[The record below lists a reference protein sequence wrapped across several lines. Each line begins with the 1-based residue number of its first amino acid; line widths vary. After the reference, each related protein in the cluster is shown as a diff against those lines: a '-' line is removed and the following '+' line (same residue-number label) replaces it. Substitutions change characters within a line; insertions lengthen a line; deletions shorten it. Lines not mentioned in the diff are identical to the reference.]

1 MSTIQVG
8 DVTITRVQEWKEH
21 LFYRSELLPES
32 TRERWEENQSWLVPE
47 FWSRETDDAW
57 LCAQT
62 FVVQSSGRT
71 IVVDTGI
78 GNDKSRPS
86 ILPFNDLHT
95 DFLDQLTAIGAA
107 PEAVDLVV
115 CTHLHPDHVGWN
127 TRLVDGEWVPTF
139 PNARYLLPRVDFDW
153 LSEASRSADKGDL
166 FRFIGAFEDSVV
178 PVAQAGKAEFWRDE
192 YAIDDAL
199 QLSSAPGHSPG
210 AAVLL
215 ITSDGRHAILAGDI
229 VHHPMEILDPDQ
241 LDALDADRPLATAS
255 RRRILGWAADNQ
267 AAFLPAHF
275 PTDRAARIAWRGG
288 DFAIDGWTA
297 LV

>member
-8 DVTITRVQEWKEH
+8 DVTITRVQEWKDH

-32 TRERWEENQSWLVPE
+32 TREAWEANQSWLVPE
-47 FWSRETDDAW
+47 FWSRATDDAW
-57 LCAQT
+57 LCSQP
-62 FVVQSSGRT
+62 FVVRSAGRT

-78 GNDKSRPS
+78 GNDKRRPS
-86 ILPFNDLHT
+86 IPPFNDLHT
-95 DFLDQLTAIGAA
+95 DFLDRLTANGAA
-107 PEAVDLVV
+107 PGDVDLVV
-115 CTHLHPDHVGWN
+115 CTHLHPDHIGWN

-139 PNARYLLPRVDFDW
+139 PHARYLLPQADFDW
-153 LSEASRSADKGDL
+153 LSEASRSADQKDPSG
-166 FRFIGAFEDSVV
+166 FIGAFEDSVV
-178 PVAQAGKAEFWRDE
+178 PIAKAGQAEFWRDE

-199 QLSSAPGHSPG
+199 RLSSVPGHTPG

-215 ITSDGRHAILAGDI
+215 ITSDGQHAVLAGDI
-229 VHHPMEILDPDQ
+229 VHHPMQILDPDQ
-241 LDALDADRPLATAS
+241 RDMTDADQPLATAS

-267 AAFLPAHF
+267 AALLPAHF
-275 PTDRAARIAWRGG
+275 PTDRAARIARRGG